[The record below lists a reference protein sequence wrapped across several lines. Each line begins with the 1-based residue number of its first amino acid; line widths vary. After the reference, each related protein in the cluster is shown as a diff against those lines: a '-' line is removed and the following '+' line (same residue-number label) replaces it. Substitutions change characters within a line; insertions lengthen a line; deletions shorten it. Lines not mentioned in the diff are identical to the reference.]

1 MRLIR
6 SSIVFGTGYVLGARA
21 GKERY
26 EQIAA
31 AAQKAAADPRVQPYL
46 GPLAGVLGTSTSTS
60 SSTSTSTGPGAG
72 SLPGAQAPVLGDT
85 PGAAPAGTLAD
96 SLADLDPPVQTGAP
110 EPVALDASAPGL
122 EDPVPAPKLT
132 GRQRRRR
139 SQSST

>member
-46 GPLAGVLGTSTSTS
+46 GPLADYLGGSSSTS
-60 SSTSTSTGPGAG
+60 SSRPG
-72 SLPGAQAPVLGDT
+72 SEAPVLGETTD
-85 PGAAPAGTLAD
+85 TLAGGPAD
-96 SLADLDPPVQTGAP
+96 ALADLDPPVQGTDP

-122 EDPVPAPKLT
+122 EDPTPAPKLT